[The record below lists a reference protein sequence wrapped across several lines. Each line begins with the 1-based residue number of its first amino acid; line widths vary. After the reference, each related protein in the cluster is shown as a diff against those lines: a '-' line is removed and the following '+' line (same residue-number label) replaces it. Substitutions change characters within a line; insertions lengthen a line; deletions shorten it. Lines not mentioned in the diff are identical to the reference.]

1 MISSMVWAR
10 LILSSS
16 MLYSV
21 SSVTLYYRVAWH
33 CSGAS
38 EWSIVLALH
47 CSRIIAVCLHAL
59 QALTV
64 LYACMSCMSMMA
76 LISGAFKTCTRALEK
91 CVPSCTRRPAR
102 LFFILEACGPQ
113 GAAVTS

>member
-1 MISSMVWAR
+1 MMSLMVWAR
-10 LILSSS
+10 LVLSSAT
-16 MLYSV
+16 LYSV
-21 SSVTLYYRVAWH
+21 SSVTLYCRVAWH

-47 CSRIIAVCLHAL
+47 YSRTVAVCLHAL
-59 QALTV
+59 QALTA
-64 LYACMSCMSMMA
+64 LSARMSCMSMMA
-76 LISGAFKTCTRALEK
+76 LISGAFETCTRVLEK
-91 CVPSCTRRPAR
+91 CVPSCTGRPAR